1 MLPRSEVAMEI
12 RISREEGH
20 AHVAAV
26 RVLQYRL
33 RRPPTPEEVAEV
45 LGSQR
50 ELTLHRLRALQT
62 LGIVVLVDN
71 PFEVHVSVGNHVALD
86 DLPEDVSES
95 GLAQAVEE
103 FKKKQR
109 SKADEM
115 VRLFEET
122 DEEAER
128 RQANE
133 GRADELRKFQP
144 KKPAKKA
151 PWEK

>member
-1 MLPRSEVAMEI
+1 MEV
-12 RISREEGH
+12 RISREDGH

-33 RRPPTPEEVAEV
+33 GRPPTPQEIADV
-45 LGSQR
+45 LGSKL
-50 ELTLHRLRALQT
+50 ELTLHRLRALRE
-62 LGIVVLVDN
+62 LDIVVLVES
-71 PFEVHVSVGNHVALD
+71 PFEIHVSVGNHLPLD

-95 GLAQAVEE
+95 GLAEAVED
-103 FKKKQR
+103 FKKRQTE
-109 SKADEM
+109 KADAM

-122 DEEAER
+122 DEAAER
-128 RQANE
+128 RKANAD
-133 GRADELRKFQP
+133 RAEDLKKFQP

>member
-1 MLPRSEVAMEI
+1 MEI

-33 RRPPTPEEVAEV
+33 GRPPTLEEIAEV
-45 LGSQR
+45 LGSTR
-50 ELTLHRLRALQT
+50 ELTTHRMRALQAR
-62 LGIVVLVDN
+62 GIVVLVEN
-71 PFEVHVSVGNHVALD
+71 PFETHVSVGNHLALD
-86 DLPEDVSES
+86 ELPEDVSES

-103 FKKKQR
+103 FKKKQGE
-109 SKADEM
+109 KAEEM

-122 DEEAER
+122 DEAAEKR
-128 RQANE
+128 KANE
-133 GRADELRKFQP
+133 ERAGELRKFRP
-144 KKPAKKA
+144 RKPAKKA